1 MSFFRGASLNR
12 KLGAVVVCLLWAR
25 LGFSQE
31 IVSVWAGFIYHT
43 EGAVF
48 LEGKPIQHN
57 PAKALH
63 VEAGNKLRTEEGRVE
78 MMLALGTL
86 LRLDENSELE
96 MIEGGL
102 TSASAQLVSG
112 SEIIDAVQVFDPDSL
127 SVIARE
133 AMIAF
138 PKNGYYRI
146 DARTGEPVILKVFR
160 GKAQVSAADSKL
172 EVKGKRA
179 ATIEKAPSNW
189 SVAKFNRKESDAL
202 DQWSKTRTKAIDEA
216 GATLLARGSRN
227 GATPHEDEMMRFW
240 LRAQRIHSRGGSM
253 GGGRGMGRGG
263 RRSGQ
268 GSGGT
273 GGSRGGGQRS
283 SGGSSGGGG
292 GR

>member
-1 MSFFRGASLNR
+1 MPA
-12 KLGAVVVCLLWAR
+12 WAR
-25 LGFSQE
+25 PGFSQE
-31 IVSVWAGFIYHT
+31 IVSVRAGFIHHT

-112 SEIIDAVQVFDPDSL
+112 SAIIDAVQVFDPDSL

-189 SVAKFNRKESDAL
+189 SVAKFNLNESDAL
-202 DQWSKTRTKAIDEA
+202 DQWSKTRTKAIDQA
-216 GATLLARGSRN
+216 GATLLARGSRS
-227 GATPHEDEMMRFW
+227 GANKHEDEMMRFW
-240 LRAQRIHSRGGSM
+240 LRAQRIHSM
-253 GGGRGMGRGG
+253 GGGRGMSQGSQGGRGSG
-263 RRSGQ
+263 R

-273 GGSRGGGQRS
+273 GGSRGGQQS
-283 SGGSSGGGG
+283 TGGSSGGG
-292 GR
+292 RSR